1 MEEEIILA
9 GFGGQGI
16 MLIGKL
22 LTYAGMKEG
31 FEVSW
36 MPSYG
41 PEMRGGTANCIV
53 KISTERIASPLSS
66 NPDSLIVMNLPSLEK
81 FESYIKSSGSI
92 YLNSSLIK
100 MDVLRTEINDIIKIP
115 ANELAKDIGNSRI
128 ANMVMLGAYLANNKY
143 VSIKTVK
150 ESLPKVLSVR
160 RHKLIKINEEAL
172 DIGAAIYSEICK

>member
-1 MEEEIILA
+1 MKEEIILA

-22 LTYAGMKEG
+22 LAYAGMKEG

-53 KISTERIASPLSS
+53 KISTNRIASPLTS

-81 FESYIKSSGSI
+81 FESYMNNTGSI

-100 MDVLRTEINDIIKIP
+100 ENIVSKVNDVMKVP
-115 ANELAKDIGNSRI
+115 ANDLAKDLGNSKV
-128 ANMVMLGAYLANNKY
+128 ANMVMLGAYLAKKDFI
-143 VSIKTVK
+143 SIGIVK
-150 ESLPKVLSVR
+150 ESLPKVLSAR
-160 RHKLIKINEEAL
+160 RHNLLLMNEQAL
-172 DIGAAIYSEICK
+172 DLGASISNV

>member
-1 MEEEIILA
+1 MKEEIILA

-22 LTYAGMKEG
+22 LAYAGMKEG

-53 KISTERIASPLSS
+53 KISTKRIASPLSS

-81 FESYIKSSGSI
+81 FESYMNNNGSI
-92 YLNSSLIK
+92 YFNSSLIK
-100 MDVLRTEINDIIKIP
+100 KELVRKDINIVEVPANDI
-115 ANELAKDIGNSRI
+115 AKDLGNSKV
-128 ANMVMLGAYLANNKY
+128 ANMVMLGAYLAKKDFI
-143 VSIKTVK
+143 SIDIVK
-150 ESLPKVLSVR
+150 ESLSKVLSAR
-160 RHKLIKINEEAL
+160 RHNLLLMNEEAL
-172 DIGAAIYSEICK
+172 DIGASISKV